1 MNRLLIFGIILGSL
15 LCLTASE
22 TEALPHTRQLES
34 SEPDYTAW
42 PWPVALPPDSSPEIK
57 AAANRLTKSLN
68 NPLANLQTERNP
80 VCALWLEIGTWKP
93 NPSTPGYLI
102 LIQPGGGRIIA
113 TDLQQLERAIEQLNQ
128 QKRIRNGMTE
138 LPIGVLTSY
147 PLIGKD
153 HAGS

>member
-1 MNRLLIFGIILGSL
+1 MNRLLISGIILSSL
-15 LCLTASE
+15 LCLTDSE
-22 TEALPHTRQLES
+22 TEALPQTRQLES
-34 SEPDYTAW
+34 SEPAYTVW

-93 NPSTPGYLI
+93 HPSTPGYLI
-102 LIQPGGGRIIA
+102 LIQPGGGQIIA
-113 TDLQQLERAIEQLNQ
+113 TDLQQLERAIDQLNQ
-128 QKRIRNGMTE
+128 KKRVRKGKIE
-138 LPIGVLTSY
+138 LPVGVLTSY